1 MSRDP
6 DALRHQRRVAGDH
19 VVCSVQLSVFSKAP
33 IADGKVGGV
42 RVGKDPDALRHQR
55 RVAEDHGV
63 MVNTIQVRDPHH
75 CDQGLI
81 WTFKTFLFSSRAAHA
96 VVMIYTIIGAFK
108 VL

>member
-1 MSRDP
+1 VSRDP

-55 RVAEDHGV
+55 RVAEDHVACSVQIEWLQWLTGR
-63 MVNTIQVRDPHH
+63 MVV
-75 CDQGLI
+75 CG
-81 WTFKTFLFSSRAAHA
+81 
-96 VVMIYTIIGAFK
+96 
-108 VL
+108 